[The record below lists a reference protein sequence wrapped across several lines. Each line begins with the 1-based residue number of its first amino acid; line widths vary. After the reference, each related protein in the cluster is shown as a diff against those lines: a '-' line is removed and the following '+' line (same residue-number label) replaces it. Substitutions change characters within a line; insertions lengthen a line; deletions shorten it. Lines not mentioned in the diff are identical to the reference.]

1 MVLYSNRSVVLR
13 LIQKATED
21 YPDWTLGKKALQKSL
36 YFFNLTSGRFNFRW
50 ANFGPISGEIQ
61 QIVHDLNAVGR
72 IKISPV
78 PTGKPNAFLH
88 SVKYV
93 KKTPQLE
100 TEPGLDES
108 LDATMKF
115 VAGRNSRNMELLASV
130 HFWAKRSDAANTAEY
145 VHDMLEELKP
155 EANFTREDVEG
166 ALLELKENGL
176 LK

>member
-1 MVLYSNRSVVLR
+1 MVLYSNRLIVLR

-36 YFFNLTSGRFNFRW
+36 YFFNLTSGRFSFRW

-78 PTGKPNAFLH
+78 QTGKPNAFLH

-93 KKTPQLE
+93 EKTPRLE
-100 TEPGLDES
+100 TKPDLDES
-108 LDATMKF
+108 LDAIMKF
-115 VAGRNSRNMELLASV
+115 VAGRNSRELELLASV
-130 HFWAKRSDAANTAEY
+130 HFWAERSDTEDTTEY
-145 VHDMLEELKP
+145 IHGMLEELKP
-155 EANFTREDVEG
+155 EAEFTKTDVKR
-166 ALLELKENGL
+166 ALDELKANHF